1 MQLHTARLC
10 LDCEELHEEEQCPV
24 CASLAFGYIARWV
37 PALRQPRP
45 RLVAVEHA
53 TGFEAY
59 RRLLDTGS
67 VSTGVGGAL
76 RAALSP
82 SVGTAVGS

>member
-10 LDCEELHEEEQCPV
+10 LDCEEIHEEEQCPV

-45 RLVAVEHA
+45 RLVALEHA
-53 TGFEAY
+53 PGFDAY
-59 RRLLDTGS
+59 RRLLDAGGIA
-67 VSTGVGGAL
+67 TGVRGAL
-76 RAALSP
+76 RPALSP
-82 SVGTAVGS
+82 SVGTAAGS